1 MEREKKRNGIES
13 MTMTSTM
20 TLAIPAKVRSILDLS
35 WVVQGYIHIHVELE
49 QVDNIVQ
56 QVLYLFASQF

>member
-1 MEREKKRNGIES
+1 MEWEKERNGIES
-13 MTMTSTM
+13 MTMTTTM
-20 TLAIPAKVRSILDLS
+20 TLAILAKVRSILDLF

-49 QVDNIVQ
+49 QVGSKMQ